1 MGEITK
7 REDEWLRRASA
18 SAITEARKV
27 ALEEGSIRLTPVERL
42 NTAQWQWIVEAAIFG
57 WVSTRCQQA
66 IDEGL
71 SQEQAVRITGMQP
84 SPCDVAAVRSVLP
97 ALGNTTAIDWSKP
110 LSAWS
115 KETMTDFL
123 LQAWQ
128 LIKQAE
134 AARDRNVEE
143 IERES
148 EEEA

>member
-42 NTAQWQWIVEAAIFG
+42 NTVQWQWIVEAAIFG
-57 WVSTRCQQA
+57 WVSMRCQQA

-115 KETMTDFL
+115 KNTMTDFL

-134 AARDRNVEE
+134 AARDRSVGET
-143 IERES
+143 ERES
-148 EEEA
+148 GEEA

>member
-143 IERES
+143 IERKS